1 MIDINYRPAT
11 YFRPQRLEEYLL
23 SKVKGAVL
31 KRKLKALFTEGKHSD
46 AAELIGEASL
56 AGKVLESIHPMFMGG
71 NYLPDND
78 DGEVEIA
85 RIQIASTTYDVTCV
99 YAKAEDG
106 VIRYRVVDEYG
117 GETLEGIT
125 EIESAQPLTLGELA
139 DFFLNAW
146 SLTAAVACNYEDDLE
161 GGLDFFEA
169 DSEFYS
175 ELDALCRKRVIEHYG
190 H

>member
-31 KRKLKALFTEGKHSD
+31 KRKLKALFVEGKHNE
-46 AAELIGEASL
+46 AAALIGEIDLTS
-56 AGKVLESIHPMFMGG
+56 KVLESIHPKFMGG

-85 RIQIASTTYDVTCV
+85 RIRIASTTYDVTCV

-106 VIRYRVVDEYG
+106 VIHYRVVDEYG
-117 GETLEGIT
+117 GETVEGISEMQST
-125 EIESAQPLTLGELA
+125 QPLTLGEFA

-146 SLTAAVACNYEDDLE
+146 SLTEAVACNFEGDLE

-169 DSEFYS
+169 DSEFYP
-175 ELDALCRKRVIEHYG
+175 EFDTLCRERVKNHYG
-190 H
+190 N